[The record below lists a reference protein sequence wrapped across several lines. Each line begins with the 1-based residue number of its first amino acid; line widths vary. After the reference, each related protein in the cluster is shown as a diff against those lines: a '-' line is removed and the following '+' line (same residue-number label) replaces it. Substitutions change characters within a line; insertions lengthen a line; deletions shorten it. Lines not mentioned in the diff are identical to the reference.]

1 MAKKRSTSILGS
13 LKKMLHRDP
22 EKPSDP
28 APKKSPGST
37 RKKAAAPAAEKRAP
51 SGQKAPEPPPEAS
64 PTQTDAAEGTA
75 PEAKLDKKRIQSQPW
90 YRHRQRW

>member
-22 EKPSDP
+22 VKPSDP
-28 APKKSPGST
+28 APKKSTGS
-37 RKKAAAPAAEKRAP
+37 RKKPAAPPAEKRAP
-51 SGQKAPEPPPEAS
+51 SGQSAQEQPPATSSADTAAAQGAAS
-64 PTQTDAAEGTA
+64 
-75 PEAKLDKKRIQSQPW
+75 EAKPDKKKTPNQPW

>member
-51 SGQKAPEPPPEAS
+51 SGQSVQEQPPAAS
-64 PTQTDAAEGTA
+64 SADTAAAQGA
-75 PEAKLDKKRIQSQPW
+75 ASEAKPDKKTPNQPW